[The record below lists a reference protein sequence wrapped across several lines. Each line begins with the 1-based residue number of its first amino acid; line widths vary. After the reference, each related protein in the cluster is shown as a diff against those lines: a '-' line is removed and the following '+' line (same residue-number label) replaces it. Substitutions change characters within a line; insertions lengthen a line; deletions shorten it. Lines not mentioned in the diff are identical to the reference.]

1 MIRFNEGFR
10 DKIFKEVASSLVF
23 LVSRPLNILLVGP
36 RRTGKSSTGNTLLGR
51 EPVFDTRG
59 GGASTRASGITAG
72 RHLTVVDAQG
82 WGLSE
87 DIVPK
92 EDKVELLQALSLF
105 GLAGPHVVLL
115 VIPLLDFTE
124 SEGRAVERRME
135 VLTSMVWRH
144 TMVLFTCGDSLKRR
158 GCSATEHIQS
168 GGPAL
173 HRLMEKCRYRYHV
186 FNNKAV
192 SKQDNTKQDIKSDLM
207 QQEAARWKKNTKG
220 LWPKDKGGET
230 DRREQG
236 EQEQEQVRELLMK
249 VENMLQENG
258 GWYFS
263 LHMYQRMEEEWSRRE
278 HELRRRLAEEMEEK
292 RERRKETAAE
302 TGNATGQRQKSE
314 LEVKEGG
321 LKPKGTEKERH
332 IWDVKEENVKFGLSG
347 EEEAGDSRGESNEMK
362 TSHAAPRWLNTSQ
375 GLTFNPIRKVA

>member
-1 MIRFNEGFR
+1 MC
-10 DKIFKEVASSLVF
+10 
-23 LVSRPLNILLVGP
+23 LVSHPLNILLVGP
-36 RRTGKSSTGNTLLGR
+36 RRTGKSSAGNTLLGR
-51 EPVFDTRG
+51 EPVFETRG
-59 GGASTRASGITAG
+59 GGASTSASGIAAG

-82 WGLSE
+82 WGMSE

-92 EDKVELLQALSLF
+92 EDKVELLRALSLF

-115 VIPLLDFTE
+115 VIPLLDFTD
-124 SEGRAVERRME
+124 SERRAVERRME

-144 TMVLFTCGDSLKRR
+144 TMVLFTCGDCLKRR

-192 SKQDNTKQDIKSDLM
+192 SKRDNTKQDIKSDLM
-207 QQEAARWKKNTKG
+207 QQEVARRKKNTEG
-220 LWPKDKGGET
+220 LWPKDKGGE
-230 DRREQG
+230 DRRKEG
-236 EQEQEQVRELLMK
+236 EQEQEQVRELLIK

-263 LHMYQRMEEEWSRRE
+263 LHMYQRLEEEWSRRE
-278 HELRRRLAEEMEEK
+278 HELRRRLAAEMDEK
-292 RERRKETAAE
+292 RERRNGTAAE
-302 TGNATGQRQKSE
+302 TGNATEQRQKSE
-314 LEVKEGG
+314 MEVKAGG
-321 LKPKGTEKERH
+321 FKLKRTEKERH
-332 IWDVKEENVKFGLSG
+332 IWDAKEENVKFGLS
-347 EEEAGDSRGESNEMK
+347 EEEAGDSRGQSNEMK

>member
-1 MIRFNEGFR
+1 TVGNRKKQSAES
-10 DKIFKEVASSLVF
+10 DH
-23 LVSRPLNILLVGP
+23 PLNILLLGP

-59 GGASTRASGITAG
+59 GGASTSASGIAAG

-92 EDKVELLQALSLF
+92 EDKVELLRALSLF

-124 SEGRAVERRME
+124 SEGRALERRME

-192 SKQDNTKQDIKSDLM
+192 SKRDNTK
-207 QQEAARWKKNTKG
+207 
-220 LWPKDKGGET
+220 
-230 DRREQG
+230 
-236 EQEQEQVRELLMK
+236 ELLIK

-278 HELRRRLAEEMEEK
+278 HELRRRLAAEMDEK
-292 RERRKETAAE
+292 RERRKGTAAE
-302 TGNATGQRQKSE
+302 TGKATEQRQKSE
-314 LEVKEGG
+314 MEVKEGG
-321 LKPKGTEKERH
+321 FKTEKERH
-332 IWDVKEENVKFGLSG
+332 IWDGKEENVKFGLSS
-347 EEEAGDSRGESNEMK
+347 EEEEGDSRGESNEMK
-362 TSHAAPRWLNTSQ
+362 
-375 GLTFNPIRKVA
+375 